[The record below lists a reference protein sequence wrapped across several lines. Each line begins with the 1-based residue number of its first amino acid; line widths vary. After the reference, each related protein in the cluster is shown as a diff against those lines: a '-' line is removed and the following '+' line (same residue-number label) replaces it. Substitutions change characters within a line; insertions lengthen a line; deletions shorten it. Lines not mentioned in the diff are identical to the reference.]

1 MEAIVNLPAVI
12 TTQVV
17 NNVVVEEP
25 TFSPAEL
32 AKQSYSSIVVNIPKE
47 KTVLVNAHRPEWYDI
62 YSEIRKLCVIKGER
76 IRRYAPDF
84 SGNSRK
90 SIQFIRGKVRI
101 NEDFWESLK
110 PAHKSQLRMIV
121 NQISNLYRQLELAQ

>member
-25 TFSPAEL
+25 TFSSAEL

-76 IRRYAPDF
+76 IRKYAPEY

-90 SIQFIRGKVRI
+90 SVQFVRGQVKI
-101 NEDFWESLK
+101 NETFWDSLK
-110 PAHKSQLRMIV
+110 PAHKSQLRMII
-121 NQISNLYRQLELAQ
+121 NKISNLYKQLETA